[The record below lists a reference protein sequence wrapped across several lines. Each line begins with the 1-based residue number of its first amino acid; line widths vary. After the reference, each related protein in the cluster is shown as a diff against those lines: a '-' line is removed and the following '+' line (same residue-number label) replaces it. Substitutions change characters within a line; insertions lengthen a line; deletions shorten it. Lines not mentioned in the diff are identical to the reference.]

1 MVRTINAPFGWHFL
15 MLKTHDHLPRLA
27 QDKYE
32 QDLSIREMVLVA
44 AGNLSPSEV
53 MTLLEMEGLDSS
65 EEHVAMLFEHYDAD
79 GEVRKNAFLA
89 PF

>member
-1 MVRTINAPFGWHFL
+1 
-15 MLKTHDHLPRLA
+15 
-27 QDKYE
+27 
-32 QDLSIREMVLVA
+32 MVLVA

-65 EEHVAMLFEHYDAD
+65 EEHVAMLFERYDAD

>member
-15 MLKTHDHLPRLA
+15 MLKKHDHLPRLA

-44 AGNLSPSEV
+44 AGNLSPREV
-53 MTLLEMEGLDSS
+53 TTLLEMEGLDSS
-65 EEHVAMLFEHYDAD
+65 EEHVAMLFERYDAD